1 MKKLLLGITVL
12 ALILFASSAMAQ
24 TAKVPKALC
33 LDYASYSDYHI
44 LYIKSLGNAPTSNGN
59 VKMYTISGFT
69 GTYGHPVSGSGYVIP
84 GTTNFHATFSGPDS
98 NRLRFYDLVFNLSA
112 NNGTIYYTFSNADAS
127 TPISS
132 SDTVNGVS
140 CSALAIP
147 SAMVASD
154 ANAADSK

>member
-12 ALILFASSAMAQ
+12 SLILFASSAMAQ
-24 TAKVPKALC
+24 TKPPKALC
-33 LDYASYSDYHI
+33 LDYLNYSDYHI
-44 LYIKSLGNAPTSNGN
+44 LYIKSLGIAPTSNGN

-98 NRLRFYDLVFNLSA
+98 NRLRYYDLVFNLGT

-127 TPISS
+127 LPVSS

-140 CSALAIP
+140 CSALTIP

-154 ANAADSK
+154 ANAADSQ